1 MSGWFQKSG
10 SAPDSSPENGKHDS
24 AGKSAHQFR
33 EGLGDHLKAR
43 AELLSIETREA
54 GEVAARKGSLA
65 IVAVAFLF
73 FSYALVLITVVSLL
87 GRWVETLSSQFS
99 GLGWQLA
106 ALGAGC
112 LHFLVALAL
121 FRKLK
126 QKQELNLFEFTRAE
140 FNKDREWLNQN
151 KTSANENESSS

>member
-10 SAPDSSPENGKHDS
+10 SSSDPSPESGKHDP
-24 AGKSAHQFR
+24 AGKSAHQFG

-65 IVAVAFLF
+65 IAAVVFLF
-73 FSYALVLITVVSLL
+73 FATVVSLL
-87 GRWVETLSSQFS
+87 GRWLESLSSQFS

-106 ALGAGC
+106 ALAAGF

-126 QKQELNLFEFTRAE
+126 QKRELNLFEFTRAE
-140 FNKDREWLNQN
+140 FNKDREWLNQS

>member
-1 MSGWFQKSG
+1 MIPCEESNCCKPNSTTSLKKLQKLNKN
-10 SAPDSSPENGKHDS
+10 DT
-24 AGKSAHQFR
+24 
-33 EGLGDHLKAR
+33 
-43 AELLSIETREA
+43 LL
-54 GEVAARKGSLA
+54 AAKLRSNRC
-65 IVAVAFLF
+65 VCVC
-73 FSYALVLITVVSLL
+73 VCVSL
-87 GRWVETLSSQFS
+87 GRWVESLSSQFS
-99 GLGWQLA
+99 GLGWQLTALA
-106 ALGAGC
+106 AGF